1 MNARLDS
8 VKTCRKSR
16 MQGGRV
22 ECSKCKWKGGGGY
35 KMKSRVKG
43 RELRNTSS

>member
-16 MQGGRV
+16 MQRGRV
-22 ECSKCKWKGGGGY
+22 ECSKCKWKGGGVQDEV
-35 KMKSRVKG
+35 KSEGKG
-43 RELRNTSS
+43 NEKYQ

>member
-16 MQGGRV
+16 MQRGRV
-22 ECSKCKWKGGGGY
+22 ECSKCKWKGGVQDEV
-35 KMKSRVKG
+35 KSEGKG
-43 RELRNTSS
+43 TEKYQ